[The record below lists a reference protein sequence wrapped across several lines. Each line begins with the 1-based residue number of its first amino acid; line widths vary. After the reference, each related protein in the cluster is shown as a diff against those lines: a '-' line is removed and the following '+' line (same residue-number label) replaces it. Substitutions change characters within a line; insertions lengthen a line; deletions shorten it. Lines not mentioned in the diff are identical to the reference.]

1 MPIASNPH
9 AEIKVKQLKA
19 LVEDPTPRRAV
30 IMDCVAMIN
39 AEVRSHKGL
48 AGIAVKTA
56 YTVVKAIKPGII
68 AESLDSLI
76 DDFVGQLQPHYEA
89 YREADVPDT
98 LETFFRGRPDAVA
111 ESLLRVTDRRVELA
125 SNKTIIKAYRKLRPK
140 GKEHVLVAV
149 PRVGALLDKHTADL

>member
-1 MPIASNPH
+1 MPIAINPH
-9 AEIKVKQLKA
+9 NETEVKQLKA
-19 LVEDPTPRRAV
+19 LIEDPTPRRAV
-30 IMDCVAMIN
+30 IMDCVDVID
-39 AEVRSHKGL
+39 AEVRSHRGL

-56 YTVVKAIKPGII
+56 YTVVKAVKPGIV

-89 YREADVPDT
+89 YQEADDPGT
-98 LETFFRGRPDAVA
+98 LETFFRGRSDAVA
-111 ESLLRVTDRRVELA
+111 ESLLRATDRRAERA

-149 PRVGALLDKHTADL
+149 PRVGALLDRHTANL